1 MQFNNN
7 DILLMIKKA
16 ALDVVNASKPVEIL
30 YGTVEVA
37 SPLAIRVN
45 QNTLL
50 QEIDLVLTRNVSNY
64 SIQFSE
70 STLGTST
77 LYLQNSLVQGEKVVL
92 IKFQGG
98 QDYLVLD
105 RVV

>member
-1 MQFNNN
+1 MQYNNN

-16 ALDVVNASKPVEIL
+16 ALDVVNANKPVEIL
-30 YGTVEVA
+30 YGTVETA

-45 QNTLL
+45 QTTLL
-50 QEIDLVLTRNVSNY
+50 QEINLVLTRNVSNY
-64 SIQFSE
+64 SIQFLE
-70 STLGTST
+70 ATLGTST

-92 IKFQGG
+92 IKLQGG